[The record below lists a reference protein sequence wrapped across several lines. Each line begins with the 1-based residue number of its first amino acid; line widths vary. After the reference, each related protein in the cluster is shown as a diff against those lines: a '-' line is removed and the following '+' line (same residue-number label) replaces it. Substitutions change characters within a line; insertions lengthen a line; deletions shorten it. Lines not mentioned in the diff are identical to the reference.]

1 MVCIAYMSITTSNI
15 TEVIPKA
22 NAISGKTNI
31 AQTVRLMDKI
41 LTADYHYINSPL
53 LDTLK
58 SEYPSNIMQ
67 A

>member
-1 MVCIAYMSITTSNI
+1 MSITTSNI
-15 TEVIPKA
+15 IEVIPKA
-22 NAISGKTNI
+22 NAIFGNTNI
-31 AQTVRLMDKI
+31 AQTVRIMDKI

-53 LDTLK
+53 LIK

>member
-1 MVCIAYMSITTSNI
+1 MSITTSNI

-22 NAISGKTNI
+22 NAIFGNTNI

-53 LDTLK
+53 LK
-58 SEYPSNIMQ
+58 NFRSEYPSNIMQ